1 MRNELA
7 ESGHFTIHPTHLD
20 KVLSETEYHLLE
32 LIRHELAIGTE
43 YLSNSL
49 IDLEIGVS
57 YGKTIKRIK
66 ENLSKLGFITYV
78 DCSPKGTKYKVV
90 MNAIS
95 DFVDKINKI
104 GNRVERL
111 RFADRYREEH
121 GLDAL
126 NADRIKRYT
135 NSSFDCDRY
144 NNEKS
149 TSDLEYKETKP
160 KMINDIDKIIE
171 QINVLYAKSL
181 NGEITNRE
189 FLIKKNGLI
198 PNLDIKIMLDE
209 EKREWIIRQTK

>member
-1 MRNELA
+1 MKNELA
-7 ESGHFTIHPTHLD
+7 ERGHFTIHPTHLD
-20 KVLSETEYHLLE
+20 KVLTETEYHLLE

-66 ENLSKLGFITYV
+66 ENLSKLGFITYI

-90 MNAIS
+90 MNVIS
-95 DFVDKINKI
+95 NFVSEINKI
-104 GNRVERL
+104 DNRVERL

-135 NSSFDCDRY
+135 NTPFDCDRY
-144 NNEKS
+144 NNEIIP
-149 TSDLEYKETKP
+149 SDLECKATKP
-160 KMINDIDKIIE
+160 NMINDTDKVVE
-171 QINVLYAKSL
+171 QINVLYSKSL
-181 NGEITNRE
+181 NGEITDRE
-189 FLIKKNGLI
+189 FKIKKNNLI
-198 PNLDIKIMLDE
+198 SNLDIRIILDK
-209 EKREWIIRQTK
+209 EKGKWIIKQTK